1 MVAVSVD
8 GWRKTSTISQS
19 SNDVGTTTTATENSY
34 TLLYEC
40 MWVFEIQT
48 KTRDRGVPALI
59 VIIII
64 IIYAHALNAL
74 QVN

>member
-1 MVAVSVD
+1 MVAVSVE
-8 GWRKTSTISQS
+8 RRQFPSL
-19 SNDVGTTTTATENSY
+19 ATMWVLRLPPRILIRCHMNV
-34 TLLYEC
+34 C

-48 KTRDRGVPALI
+48 KRRDRGVPALI
-59 VIIII
+59 VIVII

>member
-8 GWRKTSTISQS
+8 AWRKTSTISKS
-19 SNDVGTTTTATENSY
+19 SNDVGTTTATENSY
-34 TLLYEC
+34 TLPYEC

-48 KTRDRGVPALI
+48 KSRDRGVPALI
-59 VIIII
+59 VIVII